1 MKLSAAAK
9 VGMVTVV
16 ALLLMVVSLS
26 WLTQVSFRPQGYKLR
41 AVFADVNGLMPGA
54 NVLLMGVK
62 VGRVTALYPQDRTV
76 VVDFE
81 ISDRQTRILEGSQ
94 FKILNKGII
103 GEKNLEIFPPEDSS
117 KEAKFLAADATVYGI
132 SLPRLENAIEQA
144 NKAVVAFRE
153 LAESPETKLALQDG
167 IKNFESAF
175 ADLQELIKHTDEV
188 AVAAQG
194 FVSNADTLAGSL
206 SPDDLR
212 TIVSD
217 LRYLSGGL
225 RKSYQ
230 ALAGQGDQLS
240 EAQETLT
247 NLKNL
252 TARLEGIAA
261 QVELVSKDPQVTAD
275 VKDLV
280 ANSRRVVTQVG
291 NLTLNPPKLSP
302 RFDLMG
308 VQQNSATFNGSYGY
322 GSFNMA
328 LRLPADAFQVGVEG
342 IGDDNVWN
350 VTWGKPNF
358 LSDGLGFHLGM
369 VRSKIGIGVD
379 WLPNSALEVKGEVY
393 DPAALS
399 VRLAASYYPDWWNQ
413 KYGITAA
420 WIRTM
425 STNDTQYFIGGQWRP
440 LD

>member
-9 VGMVTVV
+9 VGLVTVV
-16 ALLLMVVSLS
+16 ALVAMVVSLS
-26 WLTQVSFRPQGYKLR
+26 WLTQVSLRPKGYKLR

-76 VVDFE
+76 VVDLE
-81 ISDRQTRILEGSQ
+81 ITDRQTRILEGSH

-117 KEAKFLAADATVYGI
+117 QPTAVLAADSTVYGET
-132 SLPRLENAIEQA
+132 LPRLENAIEQA
-144 NKAVVAFRE
+144 NKAVIAFRE
-153 LAESPETKLALQDG
+153 LAESPDTKLALKDG
-167 IKNFESAF
+167 MKNFETAF
-175 ADLQELIKHTDEV
+175 ADLRDLIRHTDEV

-194 FVSNADTLAGSL
+194 FVSSADSIAGAL
-206 SPDDLR
+206 SPQDLQA
-212 TIVSD
+212 IVRD
-217 LRYLSGGL
+217 IRHLSNGL
-225 RKSYQ
+225 NKSYQ
-230 ALAGQGDQLS
+230 ALAGEGDQFDG
-240 EAQETLT
+240 AKGTLT

-261 QVELVSKDPQVTAD
+261 QVEQLSSDPKLKAD
-275 VKDLV
+275 MKDLV
-280 ANSRRVVTQVG
+280 ANSRKVVTQVG
-291 NLTLNPPKLSP
+291 TLALNPPKLSP

-308 VQQNSATFNGSYGY
+308 VQREPIHRSYGY
-322 GSFNMA
+322 GNFNFG
-328 LRLPADAFQVGVEG
+328 LLTGADAFQVGVEG

-350 VTWGKPNF
+350 VTWGKPDF

-369 VRSKIGIGVD
+369 VRSKIGIGLD
-379 WLPNSALEVKGEVY
+379 WLPTSNVEVRGEVY

-399 VRLAASYYPDWWNQ
+399 LRLAASYYPDWWDQ

>member
-9 VGMVTVV
+9 VGLVTVV
-16 ALLLMVVSLS
+16 ALVLMVVSLS

-76 VVDFE
+76 VVDLE
-81 ISDRQTRILEGSQ
+81 ISDRKTRILEGSQ

-103 GEKNLEIFPPEDSS
+103 GEKNLEIFPPEDASQ
-117 KEAKFLAADATVYGI
+117 KATFLAADATVYGI

-144 NKAVVAFRE
+144 NRAVIAFRE
-153 LAESPETKLALQDG
+153 IAESPETKLALKDG
-167 IKNFESAF
+167 MQNFESAF
-175 ADLQELIKHTDEV
+175 ADLRDLIKHTDEV
-188 AVAAQG
+188 ALAAQG
-194 FVSNADTLAGSL
+194 FVSNADTLAGAL
-206 SPDDLR
+206 SAEDLR
-212 TIVSD
+212 VIVSD
-217 LRYLSGGL
+217 LRALSSGL
-225 RKSYQ
+225 RSSYQ
-230 ALAGQGDQLS
+230 ALAGEGDQLA
-240 EAQETLT
+240 EAKATIT
-247 NLKNL
+247 HLKGL

-261 QVELVSKDPQVTAD
+261 QVEKVSKDPQVTAD

-280 ANSRRVVTQVG
+280 ANSRRVVNQVG
-291 NLTLNPPKLSP
+291 TLTLNPPRLSP

-308 VQQNSATFNGSYGY
+308 VQQNGSVQNGSYGY
-322 GSFNMA
+322 GSFTFG

-369 VRSKIGIGVD
+369 VRSKIGIGLD
-379 WLPNSALEVKGEVY
+379 WLPTSTFELKGEVY

-399 VRLAASYYPDWWNQ
+399 VRLAASYYPDWWGQ